1 MITKFTLR
9 DEAQILFMQIKFKE
23 GNHIIRRH
31 LENKYK
37 NAENIEQKNLKAVNK
52 NRGNKTLTVPSH
64 GPAFQ

>member
-37 NAENIEQKNLKAVNK
+37 NAENIEKTENK
-52 NRGNKTLTVPSH
+52 SRGNKTLTVPSH